1 MGINTP
7 ALRAYVLNPIGIIYT
22 GASPPYRC
30 RKIGSARKIPKSDSQ
45 NSFLKLVSKTVSVFE
60 NSKKL

>member
-30 RKIGSARKIPKSDSQ
+30 RKIGSARKIPKNDFQ
-45 NSFLKLVSKTVSVFE
+45 NSFLKWFLFLKTQK
-60 NSKKL
+60 NYDII